1 MAHIAIASAS
11 NVSKPHNTET
21 TRVNTIMPQAIVNK
35 AKGLVTLLEDYY
47 DYLNTNGLPSCEI
60 NRIIDNHDI
69 DRVSDEYLDSIG
81 EEIAKNVPNSN
92 VLDKVSLYKKIV
104 KFYSIRGSEDSL
116 YAFFRIFF
124 DEYASVT
131 YPKEKLFKLSEGD
144 WEPSNIKDEIQLVGN
159 LLSGKLTN
167 ESINTVFQ
175 IKDNSDV
182 VLGEGQLSN
191 YVNVDKEFE
200 YDNITDGM
208 VMGFDSKQ
216 NTTSTNWIS
225 ISDYPW
231 VGTFQNGLEYQ
242 PESQDIRFD
251 GSNDYISVGDRGT
264 DIPITD
270 EHTIVARIRREDS
283 SGISTQNIFSATE
296 RGSPYEAHE
305 LYIKASN
312 GKVGRWWN
320 NIGNP
325 MIKESGNN
333 INISDFK
340 ATTDFYGDRSGI
352 YYKNTAYDGN
362 TDRKSVV

>member
-11 NVSKPHNTET
+11 NISKPHNTET
-21 TRVNTIMPQAIVNK
+21 TRVYTIIPQAIVNK

-69 DRVSDEYLDSIG
+69 DRVSNEYLDSIG

-116 YAFFRIFF
+116 YTFFRIFF

-191 YVNVDKEFE
+191 YVNVDKEF
-200 YDNITDGM
+200 
-208 VMGFDSKQ
+208 
-216 NTTSTNWIS
+216 
-225 ISDYPW
+225 
-231 VGTFQNGLEYQ
+231 
-242 PESQDIRFD
+242 
-251 GSNDYISVGDRGT
+251 
-264 DIPITD
+264 
-270 EHTIVARIRREDS
+270 
-283 SGISTQNIFSATE
+283 
-296 RGSPYEAHE
+296 
-305 LYIKASN
+305 
-312 GKVGRWWN
+312 
-320 NIGNP
+320 
-325 MIKESGNN
+325 
-333 INISDFK
+333 
-340 ATTDFYGDRSGI
+340 
-352 YYKNTAYDGN
+352 
-362 TDRKSVV
+362 